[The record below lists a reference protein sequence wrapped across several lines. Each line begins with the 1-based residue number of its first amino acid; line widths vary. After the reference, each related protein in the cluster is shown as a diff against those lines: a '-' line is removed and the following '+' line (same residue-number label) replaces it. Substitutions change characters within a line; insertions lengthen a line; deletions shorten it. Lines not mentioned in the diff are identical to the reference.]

1 MTDYD
6 LLDHV
11 VPKGG
16 IYSVV
21 GMKEGKPVPRFTDSL
36 EEAHEIAD
44 AFSEQGL
51 DVYFALGKLKE
62 KGNRRV
68 DNVESLGAIWLD
80 IDCGGDK
87 AEKVEVST
95 GLPQGYA
102 DRKEGGRAL
111 ASFSKTIGLPE
122 PVIVNSG
129 YGLHV
134 YWAFTEE
141 VPTEKWQ
148 PIANRLKDIC
158 VTQKFCADP
167 RVFDAARIL
176 RVPGTFNH
184 KGDSPREVVVRNPN
198 TKRYTPDSIRELLGV
213 DSTLV
218 VKKKSNT
225 FTPNALEKLFDQNTN
240 YKFSKIVGRKDP
252 CLQLKDSLINRDT
265 LIEPRWFD
273 ALSVAKFCDDGA
285 KAVHSVS
292 IGHPDYD
299 YAAVE
304 RKIVG
309 IKGPHSCEEFEKNNP
324 DGCKKCVHKKSKEL
338 KGPYN
343 LGKIVK
349 KAASS
354 PINKFEPY
362 FRGQNG
368 GVYKKDGDDAQFIY
382 DHDFYLKKQMWDD
395 VDGYQSVFVFHSP
408 HDGVRE
414 FSIPND
420 GLEKRLL
427 IRTLAKNGVVAGI
440 SNQGLLH
447 EYVTTS
453 IRLQQQDKAS
463 ETMRRQFGWADN
475 DTKFIVG
482 EREITVDG
490 VYHSPASSVTKAY
503 VGYCEP
509 RGTLEKWQEVFNLY
523 NKKGLE
529 VQAFAALSGFGS
541 PLLKITG
548 QSGAVIS
555 LVHKNAGTGK
565 TTVLRM
571 ANSIY
576 GHPKELLGK
585 FNDTQVARINKLG
598 ILNNVVHTVDELS
611 NMDGEGVSNFAYEI
625 SQGKGKEKGRADI
638 SGNRENYTTWNNIT
652 LTTANSPFYQ
662 RLMAKKGLPEGEL
675 MRIIEFNV
683 EHAGEIIT
691 ENGKDLFD
699 RQLNENYGHAI
710 VPFIQ
715 YIIANPEK
723 VKTKVIMV
731 QNKIDKEL
739 RLTPRERNWSAI
751 IAANIAGGLIANQ
764 LGIIK
769 FNMKRIYKK
778 AAELIQVL
786 REETTAPVDSYV
798 SVLGAFIV
806 DNFNKLL
813 IVNGEVDQRSQKQA
827 SPILEPK
834 WGELVLRYE
843 PDTKKLFI
851 PVKKLRDTLDKD
863 YTDYKAFIKDLGT
876 RGIYIETVNKRMSK
890 GMAFTA
896 PAQRCVVF
904 DTAHS
909 EFIDMEKVVEKVKE
923 DADREGGIPDQLEK
937 I

>member
-1 MTDYD
+1 M
-6 LLDHV
+6 
-11 VPKGG
+11 
-16 IYSVV
+16 
-21 GMKEGKPVPRFTDSL
+21 
-36 EEAHEIAD
+36 
-44 AFSEQGL
+44 
-51 DVYFALGKLKE
+51 
-62 KGNRRV
+62 
-68 DNVESLGAIWLD
+68 
-80 IDCGGDK
+80 
-87 AEKVEVST
+87 
-95 GLPQGYA
+95 
-102 DRKEGGRAL
+102 
-111 ASFSKTIGLPE
+111 
-122 PVIVNSG
+122 
-129 YGLHV
+129 
-134 YWAFTEE
+134 
-141 VPTEKWQ
+141 
-148 PIANRLKDIC
+148 
-158 VTQKFCADP
+158 
-167 RVFDAARIL
+167 
-176 RVPGTFNH
+176 
-184 KGDSPREVVVRNPN
+184 
-198 TKRYTPDSIRELLGV
+198 
-213 DSTLV
+213 
-218 VKKKSNT
+218 
-225 FTPNALEKLFDQNTN
+225 
-240 YKFSKIVGRKDP
+240 
-252 CLQLKDSLINRDT
+252 
-265 LIEPRWFD
+265 
-273 ALSVAKFCDDGA
+273 
-285 KAVHSVS
+285 
-292 IGHPDYD
+292 
-299 YAAVE
+299 
-304 RKIVG
+304 
-309 IKGPHSCEEFEKNNP
+309 
-324 DGCKKCVHKKSKEL
+324 
-338 KGPYN
+338 
-343 LGKIVK
+343 
-349 KAASS
+349 
-354 PINKFEPY
+354 
-362 FRGQNG
+362 
-368 GVYKKDGDDAQFIY
+368 
-382 DHDFYLKKQMWDD
+382 
-395 VDGYQSVFVFHSP
+395 
-408 HDGVRE
+408 
-414 FSIPND
+414 
-420 GLEKRLL
+420 
-427 IRTLAKNGVVAGI
+427 
-440 SNQGLLH
+440 
-447 EYVTTS
+447 
-453 IRLQQQDKAS
+453 
-463 ETMRRQFGWADN
+463 
-475 DTKFIVG
+475 
-482 EREITVDG
+482 
-490 VYHSPASSVTKAY
+490 
-503 VGYCEP
+503 
-509 RGTLEKWQEVFNLY
+509 
-523 NKKGLE
+523 
-529 VQAFAALSGFGS
+529 QAFAALSGFGS

-723 VKTKVIMV
+723 VKKKVIMV

>member
-1 MTDYD
+1 MLTMIEDFD

-36 EEAHEIAD
+36 EEAHEMAD

-87 AEKVEVST
+87 ADKIETST

-102 DRKEGGRAL
+102 DRNEGGKAL
-111 ASFSKTIGLPE
+111 VDFSTTVGLPE

-158 VTQKFCADP
+158 VTQEFYADP

-184 KGDSPREVVVRNPN
+184 KGTPPREVVVRNPN
-198 TKRYTPDSIRELLGV
+198 TKRYTPDYIRELLGV
-213 DSTLV
+213 DPTLV

-292 IGHPDYD
+292 IGHADYD
-299 YAAVE
+299 YATVE

-309 IKGPHSCEEFEKNNP
+309 IKGPHSCEEFKKNNP
-324 DGCKKCVHKKSKEL
+324 DGCKECVHKNNKEI

-414 FSIPND
+414 FGIPND

-427 IRTLAKNGVVAGI
+427 IRTLAKNGVVSGV
-440 SNQGLLH
+440 SNQGFLH

-453 IRLQQQDKAS
+453 IRLQQQEKAS
-463 ETMRRQFGWADN
+463 ETMRRQFGWADG

-503 VGYCEP
+503 VAYCEP

-523 NKKGLE
+523 NEKGLE

-585 FNDTQVARINKLG
+585 FNDTQVSRINKLG
-598 ILNNVVHTVDELS
+598 ILNNIVHTVDELS
-611 NMDGEGVSNFAYEI
+611 NMDGEEVSNFAYEI
-625 SQGKGKEKGRADI
+625 SQGKGKDKGRADI

-683 EHAGEIIT
+683 EHAGEIVT
-691 ENGKDLFD
+691 KNGKDLFD

-723 VKTKVIMV
+723 VKKKVIMV

-739 RLTPRERNWSAI
+739 RLTSRERNWSAI

-769 FNMKRIYKK
+769 FDMGRIYKK
-778 AAELIQVL
+778 AAELIQIL

-806 DNFNKLL
+806 DNFNRLL
-813 IVNGEVDQRSQKQA
+813 MVNGDEDKRNQKQNA
-827 SPILEPK
+827 PILEPK
-834 WGELVLRYE
+834 FGELVLRYE

-851 PVKKLRDTLDKD
+851 PVKKLRDALDKD
-863 YTDYKAFIKDLGT
+863 YTDYKAFTKDLET
-876 RGIYIETVNKRMSK
+876 RGIFIETVNKRMSK

-904 DTAHS
+904 DASHS
-909 EFIDMEKVVEKVKE
+909 EFIDMSKVVYKVKE
-923 DADREGGIPDQLEK
+923 DADREGGIPD
-937 I
+937 

>member
-1 MTDYD
+1 MKHFINLKDIPASD
-6 LLDHV
+6 LR
-11 VPKGG
+11 K
-16 IYSVV
+16 II
-21 GMKEGKPVPRFTDSL
+21 E
-36 EEAHEIAD
+36 D
-44 AFSEQGL
+44 AKKRKQKRKKFST
-51 DVYFALGKLKE
+51 
-62 KGNRRV
+62 
-68 DNVESLGAIWLD
+68 LD
-80 IDCGGDK
+80 IDKDK
-87 AEKVEVST
+87 A
-95 GLPQGYA
+95 
-102 DRKEGGRAL
+102 
-111 ASFSKTIGLPE
+111 F
-122 PVIVNSG
+122 N
-129 YGLHV
+129 
-134 YWAFTEE
+134 
-141 VPTEKWQ
+141 
-148 PIANRLKDIC
+148 LK
-158 VTQKFCADP
+158 
-167 RVFDAARIL
+167 
-176 RVPGTFNH
+176 
-184 KGDSPREVVVRNPN
+184 S
-198 TKRYTPDSIRELLGV
+198 
-213 DSTLV
+213 
-218 VKKKSNT
+218 
-225 FTPNALEKLFDQNTN
+225 
-240 YKFSKIVGRKDP
+240 
-252 CLQLKDSLINRDT
+252 SLNI
-265 LIEPRWFD
+265 
-273 ALSVAKFCDDGA
+273 S
-285 KAVHSVS
+285 
-292 IGHPDYD
+292 
-299 YAAVE
+299 
-304 RKIVG
+304 
-309 IKGPHSCEEFEKNNP
+309 
-324 DGCKKCVHKKSKEL
+324 
-338 KGPYN
+338 
-343 LGKIVK
+343 
-349 KAASS
+349 
-354 PINKFEPY
+354 NKFEPY

-414 FSIPND
+414 FGIPND

-427 IRTLAKNGVVAGI
+427 IRTLAKNGVVSGV
-440 SNQGLLH
+440 SNQGFLH

-453 IRLQQQDKAS
+453 IRLQQQEKAS
-463 ETMRRQFGWADN
+463 ETMRRQFGWADG

-503 VGYCEP
+503 VAYCEP

-523 NKKGLE
+523 NEKGLE

-585 FNDTQVARINKLG
+585 FNDTQVSRINKLG
-598 ILNNVVHTVDELS
+598 ILNNIVHTVDELS
-611 NMDGEGVSNFAYEI
+611 NMDGEEVSNFAYEI
-625 SQGKGKEKGRADI
+625 SQGKGKDKGRADI

-683 EHAGEIIT
+683 EHAGEIVT
-691 ENGKDLFD
+691 KNGKDLFD

-723 VKTKVIMV
+723 VKKKVIMV

-739 RLTPRERNWSAI
+739 RLTSRERNWSAI

-769 FNMKRIYKK
+769 FDMGRIYKK
-778 AAELIQVL
+778 AAELIQIL

-806 DNFNKLL
+806 DNFNRLL
-813 IVNGEVDQRSQKQA
+813 MVNGDEDKRNQKQNA
-827 SPILEPK
+827 PILEPK
-834 WGELVLRYE
+834 FGELVLRYE

-851 PVKKLRDTLDKD
+851 PVKKLRDALDKD
-863 YTDYKAFIKDLGT
+863 YTDYKAFTKDLET
-876 RGIYIETVNKRMSK
+876 RGIFIETVNKRMSK

-904 DTAHS
+904 DASHS
-909 EFIDMEKVVEKVKE
+909 EFIDMSKVVDKVKE
-923 DADREGGIPDQLEK
+923 DADREGGIPD
-937 I
+937 